1 MEELMEMYVDEGIEE
16 AIEEEMMDYLV
27 LSELTEDAPSKG
39 CLIYPIV
46 TFLLW
51 SLHES
56 SRANQTI
63 T

>member
-16 AIEEEMMDYLV
+16 AIQEQMMDYLV

-46 TFLLW
+46 IFLLW
-51 SLHES
+51 SF
-56 SRANQTI
+56 A
-63 T
+63 